1 MTPVRI
7 LLRRLCLRAVLLTF
21 RQRTCLVS
29 RELVNESSPG
39 VRRHGALVVDDGL
52 PVPPLIPGG
61 RDDVDES
68 SAHNLL
74 QTWDSKDMDPGD
86 SASVVKEREVQPL
99 SLPPLALSQCLSV
112 TVLSATR

>member
-1 MTPVRI
+1 VTPARM
-7 LLRRLCLRAVLLTF
+7 LLRRLWLRAVLLTF
-21 RQRTCLVS
+21 GQWTCLVS

-39 VRRHGALVVDDGL
+39 VRRHGGGL

-86 SASVVKEREVQPL
+86 SASVVKEREVSSL
-99 SLPPLALSQCLSV
+99 YLPPLAHAQCLSA

>member
-1 MTPVRI
+1 MTPARM
-7 LLRRLCLRAVLLTF
+7 LLRRLWLRAVLLTF
-21 RQRTCLVS
+21 GQWTCLVS

-74 QTWDSKDMDPGD
+74 QTWDRKDMDPGD
-86 SASVVKEREVQPL
+86 SASVVKEREVSSL
-99 SLPPLALSQCLSV
+99 YLPPLAHAQCLSA